1 MSKYDYGMELP
12 PNGSIRWGFDSVPEN
27 SKVLEMGCSH
37 GLLTAHL
44 KMQKNCVID
53 IVEID
58 EKAGK
63 EASEFANLA
72 LIGAEDGN
80 LELEIWKEKLDG
92 NKYDVI
98 TFLDVLEHL
107 RNPEDVLKHC
117 ASLLKEDGIIC
128 VSVPNIGHNA
138 VLVNLLNNK
147 FKYQN
152 LGILDST
159 HVRFFCQDTLEEL
172 IDNCGFVAIE
182 KDFTQ
187 APVGDAIIENSYTDV
202 NPVIEKNLKLRENGE
217 LFQFLYKLHPKNIA
231 YLQEIE
237 MEYTPFTSV
246 LYYDIGGGFNETH
259 ALKVK
264 FGLKDGISKVIFDT
278 SELENVIA
286 YRWDP
291 VDFGDVVVKVN
302 IFKVGQAQNHVD
314 VQLQQSNALFST
326 ESGDVFRTSGPNYL
340 LEGNVADIK
349 TIEIEAEIRTV
360 GMD

>member
-237 MEYTPFTSV
+237 M
-246 LYYDIGGGFNETH
+246 
-259 ALKVK
+259 
-264 FGLKDGISKVIFDT
+264 
-278 SELENVIA
+278 
-286 YRWDP
+286 
-291 VDFGDVVVKVN
+291 
-302 IFKVGQAQNHVD
+302 
-314 VQLQQSNALFST
+314 
-326 ESGDVFRTSGPNYL
+326 
-340 LEGNVADIK
+340 
-349 TIEIEAEIRTV
+349 
-360 GMD
+360 